1 VPEPE
6 RRPFQYAVLRVVPRV
21 ERGECVNAA
30 VVLFCRQKGFLE
42 VRTALDDARLMALA
56 PGIDVAAVR
65 AHLRALERVAA
76 GDPKAG
82 ALARLDQSER
92 FHWIVAPSSTI
103 VQPSP
108 VHTGFCDDPDA
119 ELDHLVATLVEVS

>member
-1 VPEPE
+1 
-6 RRPFQYAVLRVVPRV
+6 
-21 ERGECVNAA
+21 VNAA

-76 GDPKAG
+76 GDPEAG

-119 ELDHLVATLVEVS
+119 ELDHLVATLVELSYVVPPRPMSR